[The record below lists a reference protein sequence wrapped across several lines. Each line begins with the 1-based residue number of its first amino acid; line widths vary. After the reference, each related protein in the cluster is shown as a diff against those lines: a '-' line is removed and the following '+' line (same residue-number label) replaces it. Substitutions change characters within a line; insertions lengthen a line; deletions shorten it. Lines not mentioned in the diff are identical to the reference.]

1 MVENYRDKHGKDIKP
16 MGFMT
21 KIRDDHAVINHNHV
35 VMHVHTVI
43 IIIMTLIVMRPT
55 RKLSTGS

>member
-1 MVENYRDKHGKDIKP
+1 MPENYRDKDGKDIKP

-21 KIRDDHAVINHNHV
+21 KSGMTIRSSIITMK

-43 IIIMTLIVMRPT
+43 IIIMTLIVMAPT